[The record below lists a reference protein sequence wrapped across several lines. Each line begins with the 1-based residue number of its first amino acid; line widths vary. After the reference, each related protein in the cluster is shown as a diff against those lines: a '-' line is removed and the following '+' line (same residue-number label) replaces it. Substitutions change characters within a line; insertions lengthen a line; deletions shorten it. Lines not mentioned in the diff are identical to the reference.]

1 MITDVNLVILTVISV
16 FLVEI
21 PVVIFV
27 TPRLVVRWIRK
38 NAGKILE
45 DMLSD
50 EAVKELLNDAM
61 RRLVGHLVGGQG
73 GRPPSLKGIVT
84 QIGSQLAMQWAS
96 KSGIVPKQIAE
107 TMTEAAKGVK

>member
-45 DMLSD
+45 DMLTD
-50 EAVKELLNDAM
+50 DRVKEILNDAT

-73 GRPPSLKGIVT
+73 GRPISLKGIVT
-84 QIGSQLAMQWAS
+84 QVASQVAMQWIG
-96 KSGIVPKQIAE
+96 KSGIIPKQAAE
-107 TMTEAAKGVK
+107 VVSEAAKELK